1 MARRHRPP
9 ESAHVM
15 RWMVSYADFVTLL
28 FAFFVVLYTI
38 SSVNN
43 KKFEQLSTAL
53 SGIFDRKDMSFTP
66 IQLDAIFP
74 IATPHLPQD
83 QPQGSESPSEE
94 YLADAKQTIAKFR
107 QELQSVVQPDEYS
120 LMAAENWIHL
130 ELPADLIFVP
140 KTDVLTEQGA
150 VYLNELAKLFGTFAN
165 AINVE
170 AFSAPDNVQELSD
183 ENLWQLSALQAASV
197 TYHLILEGVDPARL
211 AAVGYGPYHP
221 IATAEDEEGQA
232 LNRRLVF
239 MIDRTPQ
246 QRERIKTVTKRHL
259 SAKP

>member
-43 KKFEQLSTAL
+43 KKFDELSTAL
-53 SGIFDRKDMSFTP
+53 SGVFDRKDMSFQP

-74 IATPHLPQD
+74 IAIPQIPHESAQD
-83 QPQGSESPSEE
+83 TEDSQQE
-94 YLADAKQTIAKFR
+94 YLADAQQALAKFR
-107 QELQSVVQPDEYS
+107 QQLESFVQPDEYS

-130 ELPADLIFVP
+130 EIPADLIFVP
-140 KTDVLTEQGA
+140 KTDVLTEKGA
-150 VYLNELAKLFGTFAN
+150 VYLNELAKVFGTFAN

-197 TYHLILEGVDPARL
+197 TYHLILEGVDPSRL

-232 LNRRLVF
+232 LNRRLAF